1 MQKLWYAQPAAAWSE
16 ALPIGNG
23 SLGAMLFG
31 GSTHERI
38 ALNEDTFWS
47 GHPHD
52 TNRPGAAGAW
62 REARA
67 LALSGRLHEA
77 QTLLEAKAQGS
88 YTENYL
94 PVGDLLLDQPGAEE
108 AYTLRGLN
116 LETAVHRTEYRVGGV
131 SFLREAFVSHPGRAL
146 FLRLTADRPGA
157 VNVTLRLQS
166 QLEHAIRSKANL
178 LTMDLRA
185 PSHSDPSYHS
195 TADPVV
201 YSDVPAEQ
209 GMRCRVQ
216 LAVTLTGGSLESDG
230 GALVVRGA
238 DALELRLVIRTSF
251 NGFDRS
257 PETDGL
263 DEKALCAADLKTA
276 LSRAFDEALAE
287 HIADYQ
293 RFWSR
298 VSLVLEGGAY
308 DALPTDERL
317 RRRAADDFALDA
329 LLFDFGRYLLI
340 ASSRPGSQ
348 ATNLQ
353 GIWNQEVR
361 PPWSSNY
368 TVNINTEMNYWA
380 AQRVALPEMCEP
392 LFSLIDDLCVR
403 GQETARVHYGAR
415 GAVSHHNTDLWRLT
429 NPVGEQNKGSAG
441 YAFWPMSLAWLCRS
455 MAEHWRFSGDKA
467 FLRDRALPD
476 ARQALR
482 FLLDASVCDED
493 GYLTIAPAT
502 SPENSFYYEGA
513 RCNVARRA
521 TMTTEIFRE
530 LAAFYLEALSALG
543 LDEPM
548 AAEAREALQK
558 LAPLAVGRCGQALE
572 WEREYEE
579 CEPHHRHVSHLYGL
593 YPGQRILPGT
603 PDAEACRRSLEL
615 RGDDGTGWSLAWK
628 TALWARLGDGDH
640 ALRLLH
646 RQLEV
651 VDPNAVTNVTHGGSY
666 ISLLCAHPPFQ
677 IDGNFGICAAVG
689 EMLVQTR
696 GGELLLGPA
705 LPHDWNGSV
714 RGLRAEGGVTV
725 DLSFR
730 AGRVTKAV
738 LRTAGPC
745 AFVVHANGESRRVES
760 DGLKAMEI
768 EM

>member
-1 MQKLWYAQPAAAWSE
+1 MPKLWYAHPAVSWPE
-16 ALPIGNG
+16 ALPLGNG

-31 GSTHERI
+31 GSSHERI

-52 TNRPGAAGAW
+52 TNRPGAADAW

-67 LALSGRLHEA
+67 LALSGRLREA
-77 QTLLEAKAQGS
+77 QARLESGAQGS

-94 PVGDLLLDQPGAEE
+94 PVGDLLIDQPGAEE
-108 AYTLRGLN
+108 AYTLRELN
-116 LETAVHRTEYRVGGV
+116 LETAVHRAEYRIGGAAFV
-131 SFLREAFVSHPGRAL
+131 RETFVSHPAHAL

-157 VNVTLRLQS
+157 VNATLRLQS
-166 QLEHAIRSKANL
+166 RLEHALHSKANL

-185 PSHSDPSYHS
+185 PSHSDPVYHS
-195 TADPVV
+195 TAEPVA
-201 YSDVPAEQ
+201 YSEIPAEQ

-216 LAVTLTGGSLESDG
+216 LAVTPVGGSLESDG

-263 DEKALCAADLKTA
+263 DEKALCAADLKAA
-276 LSRAFDEALAE
+276 LSRAYDEALAE

-298 VSLVLEGGAY
+298 VSFTLEGGAY

-482 FLLDASVCDED
+482 FLLDASVCDGD
-493 GYLTIAPAT
+493 GYLTLAPAT
-502 SPENSFYYEGA
+502 SPENAFYYEGA

-530 LAAFYLEALSALG
+530 LAEFYLEALRALD

-558 LAPLAVGRCGQALE
+558 LAPLAAGSRGQALE

-705 LPHDWNGSV
+705 LPREWNGSV
-714 RGLRAEGGVTV
+714 RGLRAEGGVTI
-725 DLSFR
+725 DLAFR

-738 LRTAGPC
+738 LRTDAPR
-745 AFVVHANGESRRVES
+745 AFVVRVNGESRRVES
-760 DGLKAMEI
+760 DGRGAIEI